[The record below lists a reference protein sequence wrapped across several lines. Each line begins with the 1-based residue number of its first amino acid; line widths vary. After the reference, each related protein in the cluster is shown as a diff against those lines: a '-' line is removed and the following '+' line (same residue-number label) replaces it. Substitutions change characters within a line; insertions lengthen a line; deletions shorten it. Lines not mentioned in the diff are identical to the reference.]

1 MLFKIEMR
9 SDVPFEVYLLENSS
23 ASLLYMLRVSDLN
36 AVVYLPA
43 DIPAKGSIG
52 TMIVVERRI
61 PLWGRRVTGFVFC
74 VTLIFRVWL

>member
-9 SDVPFEVYLLENSS
+9 SDVPFEVYLLEYSS

-61 PLWGRRVTGFVFC
+61 QLWAVA
-74 VTLIFRVWL
+74 